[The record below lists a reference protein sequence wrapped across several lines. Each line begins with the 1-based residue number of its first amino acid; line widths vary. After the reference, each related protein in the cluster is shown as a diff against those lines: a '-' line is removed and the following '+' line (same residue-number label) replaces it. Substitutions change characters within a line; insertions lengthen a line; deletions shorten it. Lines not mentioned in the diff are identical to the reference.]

1 MADSLFFVLAPAP
14 GLPPGLT
21 TWSELVDVQARGLEQ
36 VWALRIFAC
45 PSDWSGTLETLVE
58 AGLAH
63 SGGAD
68 PYGAAAPAL
77 SGLEPPAPPLQRNLR
92 CDALVPVL
100 DATSLCLGI
109 YAQATCQAEASPDQA
124 QDLAQGEL
132 PGPIQDPNQNPIQCL
147 ACLPLAEI
155 ENETCWFYPTE
166 NGRYLSWQSQRPRS
180 FLPGRLPDGEA
191 SGPAES
197 FEPGQLRL
205 LWSLLADD
213 PALTCVG
220 LTYRG
225 RRIEWPIQPRALEA
239 EEAAAVWTWF
249 ELDDL
254 SPQPWQRLDRIETSP
269 RC

>member
-1 MADSLFFVLAPAP
+1 MADSLLFVLAPLP
-14 GLPPGLT
+14 GLPQGAI
-21 TWSELVDVQARGLEQ
+21 TWAELADAQARGLDQ
-36 VWALRIFAC
+36 VLALRIFAC
-45 PSDWSGTLETLVE
+45 PPDWSGSLETVVE

-68 PYGAAAPAL
+68 PFGAGLPL
-77 SGLEPPAPPLQRNLR
+77 QSGLQSPAQPQERSLR

-100 DATSLCLGI
+100 DATSLYLGI
-109 YAQATCQAEASPDQA
+109 YAQAAASPA
-124 QDLAQGEL
+124 Q
-132 PGPIQDPNQNPIQCL
+132 IQCL

-166 NGRYLSWQSQRPRS
+166 NGRYLSWQSQRPRTV
-180 FLPGRLPDGEA
+180 LPGRLPDGEA
-191 SGPAES
+191 ASPAES
-197 FEPGQLRL
+197 FEPAELRL

-225 RRIEWPIQPRALEA
+225 RRIEWPIQPRPLES
-239 EEAAAVWTWF
+239 EESPSVWTWF

-269 RC
+269 RR

>member
-1 MADSLFFVLAPAP
+1 V
-14 GLPPGLT
+14 T
-21 TWSELVDVQARGLEQ
+21 TWAELVAAQARGLDQ
-36 VWALRIFAC
+36 VLALRIFAC
-45 PSDWSGTLETLVE
+45 PSDWSGNLETLVE

-68 PYGAAAPAL
+68 PFGAAAPDP
-77 SGLEPPAPPLQRNLR
+77 SGLLPPERPQQRRLR
-92 CDALVPVL
+92 CDAVVPVL
-100 DATSLCLGI
+100 DAASLCLGI
-109 YAQATCQAEASPDQA
+109 YAQATSQA
-124 QDLAQGEL
+124 QAGSDQIQVQLEGQLQGQTK
-132 PGPIQDPNQNPIQCL
+132 GQIQCL

-155 ENETCWFYPTE
+155 ENETCWFYPTD

-197 FEPGQLRL
+197 FEPGGLRL

-213 PALTCVG
+213 QTLTCVG